1 MQLKPRPPKP
11 GTIYFVTDGSE
22 FVKIGNTSNNI
33 HERIGT
39 LQVGNPRTLKLIAKI
54 ECDDVRVVERH
65 IHRMFAKKRHI
76 GEWFHISTKD
86 VFRCVIA
93 YEKSIKNGA
102 VEAAVT

>member
-1 MQLKPRPPKP
+1 MQQKPRPPKP

-33 HERIGT
+33 YERIGT

-65 IHRMFAKKRHI
+65 IHKMFAKKRHI
-76 GEWFHISTKD
+76 GEWFCISTKD
-86 VFRCVIA
+86 VFRCVSFH
-93 YEKSIKNGA
+93 EKSVKKSA

>member
-1 MQLKPRPPKP
+1 MEQKQRPPKP

-65 IHRMFAKKRHI
+65 IHQMFAKKRHI
-76 GEWFHISTKD
+76 GEWFRISTKD
-86 VFRCVIA
+86 VFRCVSFH
-93 YEKSIKNGA
+93 EKSVKKSA
-102 VEAAVT
+102 VEAVFT